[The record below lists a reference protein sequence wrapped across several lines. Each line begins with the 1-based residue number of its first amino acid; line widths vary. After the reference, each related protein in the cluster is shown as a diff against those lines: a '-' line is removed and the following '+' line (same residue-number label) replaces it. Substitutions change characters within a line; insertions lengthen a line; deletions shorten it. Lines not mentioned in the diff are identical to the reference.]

1 MTATQQSLA
10 VVSAAAALAFAAAPA
25 AGAPA
30 PYPTMAPLAQYLI
43 ADRNAEVAMAKS
55 AAPPAISGEATVLVL
70 GPHGYEAAV
79 KGKNGF
85 VCLVERGW
93 MSPFDSTDF
102 WNPKLRG
109 PVCYNAPAA
118 RSVLPFRFKR
128 TEWALAGWPRTKML
142 ETLKGE
148 AARKALP
155 PPEPGAMSYMLSH
168 QQYLGD
174 TGKAWKPH
182 LMFHVPT
189 ADAAAWGANLPG
201 SPVIFDTAHAQGPEP
216 ETIFMV
222 AAPAWSDGA
231 PFAGAHDAHGH

>member
-1 MTATQQSLA
+1 MTVPNSVLPAAIAAT
-10 VVSAAAALAFAAAPA
+10 ALAFAGAAA
-25 AGAPA
+25 AAPA

-43 ADRNAEVAMAKS
+43 ADRSAEIVLAKS
-55 AAPPAISGEATVLVL
+55 AAPPAVAADASVLVL
-70 GPHGYEAAV
+70 GPHGYDTAV
-79 KGKNGF
+79 KGRNGF
-85 VCLVERGW
+85 TCLVERSW

-128 TEWALAGWPRTKML
+128 TEWALAGWTRAKML

-148 AARKALP
+148 AARLP
-155 PPEPGAMSYMLSH
+155 PPEPGAMSYMLSP

-189 ADAAAWGANLPG
+189 AQAAAWGANLPG
-201 SPVIFDTAHAQGPEP
+201 SPVIFDTAHTQGPEP
-216 ETIFMV
+216 ETIFMI
-222 AAPAWSDGA
+222 AAPAWSNGA
-231 PFAGAHDAHGH
+231 PAAGHAAHGH